1 MGYLTRAAIVGVLSG
16 SVWLLP
22 ALATSPSLESPSSL
36 APFTPDSVTAWRFV
50 GIPKASVSLPPT
62 QFDVLQEDGEFA
74 LRIQTNA
81 SYGTWVHDLPEAPAG
96 KLRWRWR
103 LDEPLNGGNTA
114 PDLLTKAGD
123 DAALKVCVMF
133 NHDLQ
138 RVPFWERTTLR
149 VARSV
154 SGEDLPAA
162 TLCYVWDQTY
172 AVGQIGRNP
181 YSARVRFIVLRGPE
195 SPLRVWQS
203 EQRDVGADFK
213 QLFADEHPVTEP
225 APTLKAIVVGADSDN
240 TQSASLGWLN
250 SIALGR

>member
-1 MGYLTRAAIVGVLSG
+1 MGYLNRAAIVGVLSG

-22 ALATSPSLESPSSL
+22 AQAASPSLESPSSL
-36 APFTPDSVTAWRFV
+36 APFTPDSVAAWRFV

-62 QFDVLQEDGEFA
+62 QFDVSREDGEFA

-81 SYGTWVHDLPEAPAG
+81 SYGTWVHDLPQAPAG

-103 LDEPLNGGNTA
+103 LDEPLKGGIAA

-123 DAALKVCVMF
+123 DAALKVCLMF

-154 SGEDLPAA
+154 SGKTCPPRLSAMCGIKPTLWDKLGA
-162 TLCYVWDQTY
+162 TPTRRAYVLWSCE
-172 AVGQIGRNP
+172 APNLRCGSGKASSGMLEQISNSYLLTSIR
-181 YSARVRFIVLRGPE
+181 SLSLRRP
-195 SPLRVWQS
+195 SRPLWW
-203 EQRDVGADFK
+203 
-213 QLFADEHPVTEP
+213 
-225 APTLKAIVVGADSDN
+225 APTAITPKVRRWAG
-240 TQSASLGWLN
+240 
-250 SIALGR
+250 